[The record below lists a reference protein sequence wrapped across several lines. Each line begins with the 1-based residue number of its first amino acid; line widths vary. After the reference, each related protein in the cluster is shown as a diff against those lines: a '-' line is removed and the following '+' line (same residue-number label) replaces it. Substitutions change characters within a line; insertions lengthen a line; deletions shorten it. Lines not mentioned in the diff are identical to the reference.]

1 MMSTSNKT
9 TLEPIVYPIA
19 FAGVTA
25 LAKGL
30 KITQIVAAA
39 VVDWD
44 DVVDRK
50 ILLGVA
56 ALTLVI
62 VAIEDIVANSIRKF
76 ATWSFVGFHG
86 KSKLICIIGVKATV
100 GMGMGDGID

>member
-1 MMSTSNKT
+1 M
-9 TLEPIVYPIA
+9 
-19 FAGVTA
+19 
-25 LAKGL
+25 AKGL

-62 VAIEDIVANSIRKF
+62 VAIEDIVTNSIGNF
-76 ATWSFVGFHG
+76 SAWGFVEFH
-86 KSKLICIIGVKATV
+86 
-100 GMGMGDGID
+100 